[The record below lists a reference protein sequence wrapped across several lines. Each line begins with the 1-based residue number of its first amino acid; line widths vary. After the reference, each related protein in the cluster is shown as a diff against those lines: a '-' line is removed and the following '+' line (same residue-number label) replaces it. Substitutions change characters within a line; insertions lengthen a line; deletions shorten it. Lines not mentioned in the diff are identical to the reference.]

1 MNPHWWPPIKLL
13 CVPVLE
19 VELTRLLDKQGVDQF
34 DIFDPEVLPQDVSLS
49 VHRRGFCL
57 TSVDEEF
64 ILFALLSCRALW
76 LLRWTS
82 ASLITF

>member
-1 MNPHWWPPIKLL
+1 M
-13 CVPVLE
+13 
-19 VELTRLLDKQGVDQF
+19 ELTRLLDKQGVDLF
-34 DIFDPEVLPQDVSLS
+34 DIFNPEVLPQDVSIS
-49 VHRRGFCL
+49 VHLRHFCL
-57 TSVDEEF
+57 TSVEEEF